1 MKPTR
6 IEGSDVRT
14 LVREGAKRRTSFAF
28 CMDAKNDPLLMIQPG
43 NKPEQL
49 RPHLKS
55 GGGRPPMAWGTF
67 VVRSDEME
75 MTCEQAPAKAIASL
89 KRFLRANK
97 PKVNVL
103 FRDDGGNLL
112 DSLKPEKASND
123 DGVTTLDEVN
133 STGIDPKLVQ
143 PLLARAKRIKPRI
156 ARAPGP
162 LERKL
167 KRGLS
172 KSLAQIN
179 EGRLEEA
186 QTLLTVIEQAVARI
200 GADRES
206 ADASMKRSD
215 RSRKTR
221 TLGADVN
228 RAKKLRASI
237 VRAPGS
243 KRSKLDR
250 AVHVAARLLKHKDY
264 DKARLVMD
272 RIEKALGAIV

>member
-6 IEGSDVRT
+6 VEGSDIRT

-28 CMDAKNDPLLMIQPG
+28 CMDDKSDPLLMIQPG

-49 RPHLKS
+49 RPHLKQF
-55 GGGRPPMAWGTF
+55 GGKPPMAWGTF
-67 VVRSDEME
+67 VVRSGEME
-75 MTCEQAPAKAIASL
+75 MTCEQAPAKAIQGL
-89 KRFLRANK
+89 KRFLKANN

-103 FRDDGGNLL
+103 FRDDGGNLI
-112 DSLKPEKASND
+112 DSLKPESAANE
-123 DGVTTLDEVN
+123 DGTTSLDEVN
-133 STGIDPKLVQ
+133 ATGLDPKLVR
-143 PLLARAKRIKPRI
+143 PLLVRAKRIKPRI
-156 ARAPGP
+156 AQAEGG

-172 KSLAQIN
+172 KALTSIN

-186 QTLLTVIEQAVARI
+186 QTLITVIEQAVARI

-206 ADASMKRSD
+206 ADDSMKRAD
-215 RSRKTR
+215 REGRKR
-221 TLGADVN
+221 TLGADVM

-237 VRAPGS
+237 SRAPGS
-243 KRSKLDR
+243 QRSKLDK
-250 AVHVAARLLKHKDY
+250 AVHVAARLLKQRDF
-264 DKARLVMD
+264 DKARVVMD